1 MKRKKIFKYSFIVM
15 LLSLLL
21 VSCFSSSPS
30 LEEIQLSCNTELTY
44 DINEKIPVTVKTT
57 PDDYEIP
64 ESSLKSNGG
73 KLYYDK
79 YSNIIFESTKP
90 GTYKISIEF
99 DDIKSNQVTIKIED
113 KKAIKKKE
121 EKLRAEAKKKKQ
133 QTSNKENKKEN
144 LEKIKNQNN
153 ETAETKS
160 IDLNKQQHNQENSYN
175 SNQYTQ
181 TDNHHDST
189 PIEGEVWVSATGSKY
204 HSIPDCGNM
213 NPNKAS
219 KITLSEAQ
227 SRGLEPC
234 KKCH

>member
-1 MKRKKIFKYSFIVM
+1 MKRKKIFKYSFIVI
-15 LLSLLL
+15 LLSLIL
-21 VSCFSSSPS
+21 VSCFSSSLS

-44 DINEKIPVTVKTT
+44 DINEKIPVTIKTT

-64 ESSLKSNGG
+64 ESALKSNGG

-90 GTYKISIEF
+90 GTYKIFVEL

-113 KKAIKKKE
+113 KNTIKKKE
-121 EKLRAEAKKKKQ
+121 EKKKKQ
-133 QTSNKENKKEN
+133 QKLNEESKKEN
-144 LEKIKNQNN
+144 LEQIENLNN
-153 ETAETKS
+153 ETVETQN
-160 IDLNKQQHNQENSYN
+160 IDLNKQQYNQENSNN

-181 TDNHHDST
+181 SNNHHDST

-213 NPNKAS
+213 NPNKAN